1 VVGRAERE
9 SQAAVPDA
17 VGPQAAPVAAEDE
30 MHARLRE
37 AEEEAAQAQA
47 ELARL
52 LRAAQ
57 AEAEPNVEDERM
69 ERAES
74 RECQE
79 VLPEVRVDEAE
90 HELKGGVAD
99 APFATAVSGE
109 RTGEGQGQ
117 VAMNAMGAVN
127 AVDEANAPPPAG
139 SPEAALAS
147 KEETAAA
154 AQDRLDEE
162 AYERRRAENERAR
175 EAQVEG
181 EIARLLARD
190 GKAAD
195 DPLVKGGPAVL
206 RAARAAAQK
215 LARAAAL
222 RRQRPVEPPPKP
234 TPEPEMKLS
243 LIEHLQR
250 VKRQE
255 QDEELRGGRGARH
268 VGRIAPGVIVGTG
281 GVRPPGYNPPW
292 DRNDRPRYAE
302 GSEFEWST

>member
-30 MHARLRE
+30 MQARLRQ

-57 AEAEPNVEDERM
+57 AQAEPNGEGERM

-79 VLPEVRVDEAE
+79 ALPEARVEASE
-90 HELKGGVAD
+90 HGLKGEVAD
-99 APFATAVSGE
+99 APVATGVSGAG
-109 RTGEGQGQ
+109 TGERQGQ
-117 VAMNAMGAVN
+117 VAANAMGAVN
-127 AVDEANAPPPAG
+127 AANKANTPPPAG
-139 SPEAALAS
+139 SPEAALPLS
-147 KEETAAA
+147 EQDAA
-154 AQDRLDEE
+154 AQARLDEE
-162 AYERRRAENERAR
+162 AYERRRAGNERAR
-175 EAQVEG
+175 EAKVES

-190 GKAAD
+190 GRAAD

-255 QDEELRGGRGARH
+255 QDAELRGGTAARH
-268 VGRIAPGVIVGTG
+268 VGKIAPGVIVGTG

-292 DRNDRPRYAE
+292 ERNDRPRYAE
-302 GSEFEWST
+302 GREFEWST